1 MTWLSDEAVARLRT
15 IANEPDFS
23 GTRYRLVGE
32 IGRGGMGVVYE
43 ADDLPLARRVA
54 VKVLATELVAP
65 GDAERL
71 EREAR
76 IIARLEHPGIV
87 PVHDV
92 GTLADGRVYY
102 AMKLVRGTRLDR
114 WIAGQPH
121 RTDRLRLFL
130 RICEAVAFAHA
141 NGVVHRD
148 LKPEN
153 IMAGEF
159 GAVLVMDWGLAKP
172 SGASEPQGM
181 IAGTPGFMAPEQ
193 SRGESEAVDA
203 STDVYALG
211 AILDLM
217 IGSGDGAVPRRLAAI
232 ARKARSEARQER
244 YASVPELI
252 DDVTRFIDGEPV
264 AAYRENAFERAARW
278 LTRYSVLVAIIA
290 AYLIM
295 RVIVFLWLRR

>member
-1 MTWLSDEAVARLRT
+1 MTWLSDDAVARLRT

-23 GTRYRLVGE
+23 GTRYRLIGE

-43 ADDLPLARRVA
+43 AEDLPLDRRVA
-54 VKVLATELVAP
+54 VKVLAAELVAP
-65 GDAERL
+65 GDAERI

-92 GTLADGRVYY
+92 GTLADGRVFY
-102 AMKLVRGTRLDR
+102 AMKLGRGTRLDR
-114 WIAGQPH
+114 WIAAEPH
-121 RTDRLRLFL
+121 RTERLRVFL

-172 SGASEPQGM
+172 SDASEPRGT

-193 SRGESEAVDA
+193 SQGDSEAVDA

-211 AILDLM
+211 AILDL
-217 IGSGDGAVPRRLAAI
+217 IIRVGEGAVPSRLAAI
-232 ARKARSEARQER
+232 ARKARSELKSDR
-244 YASVPELI
+244 YAGVPELI
-252 DDVTRFIDGEPV
+252 DDVTRFLDGEPV
-264 AAYRENAFERAARW
+264 AAYHENVFERIVRW
-278 LTRYSVLVAIIA
+278 LSRYSVLVAIIA

-295 RVIVFLWLRR
+295 RAIVFLWLRR